1 MGALLEGAM
10 AGSYATALVAR
21 AGLLRAGA
29 ASTQV
34 WLRAAHRD
42 TPRLRQAA
50 RAAYRRHAARLPWPT
65 HRVLRLH
72 QAFSVLPGAA
82 VYTALTEHGGTSA
95 DATRTVHHALTV
107 MARPRARLFRRL
119 TATERGR
126 RPFMRAAVVASPRL
140 FPDPGW
146 HAHWR
151 DRSPGRVAFDMTR
164 CYDLD
169 MLRLLD
175 AAAIAPAYCAVEDA
189 LYSHLHPQIRWHR
202 TGTLATGSTRCDFC
216 FTHQTPDTG

>member
-1 MGALLEGAM
+1 MVPAQT
-10 AGSYATALVAR
+10 TASWSRTVM
-21 AGLLRAGA
+21 LRAGA
-29 ASTQV
+29 STTQL

-42 TPRLRQAA
+42 TPPLRHAA
-50 RAAYRRHAARLPWPT
+50 RAAYHRHAARLPWPT
-65 HRVLRLH
+65 HRVLQGH

-82 VYTALTEHGGTSA
+82 VYTALTEHGDTSA
-95 DATRTVHHALTV
+95 EAARAVHRALTV
-107 MARPRARLFRRL
+107 MAKPRARLFQQLTTTEPGRRL
-119 TATERGR
+119 FMTA
-126 RPFMRAAVVASPRL
+126 AAAASPRL

-151 DRSPGRVAFDMTR
+151 DRSPERVSFDMTR

-175 AAAIAPAYCAVEDA
+175 ATAIAPAYCAVDDT

-202 TGTLATGSTRCDFC
+202 NGTLATGSTHCDFC
-216 FTHQTPDTG
+216 FTHDTAATG